1 MGLGSTAKKLQKVT
15 ETAEE
20 LYARLN
26 ELRDQ
31 IREMQQTVGETHD
44 RVDRLEI
51 ESAEQR
57 AILEALAEER
67 GIDLE
72 SVTAEAHVD
81 QIADSEAE
89 ADADSESGSDAET
102 GASDVGSGSE
112 SGAGSDAPTDG

>member
-81 QIADSEAE
+81 RIADSE

-102 GASDVGSGSE
+102 VASDVGSGSE